1 MKKSISKNLFQ
12 NFLHMHNFIIFSITN
27 HFLMKHF
34 VTILSLLFICFH
46 STAQVTTPKAHFG
59 FNIGDDYHLA
69 NFTETESYFK
79 KLAKESNR
87 LKYTVIGKT
96 EEGRDQP
103 MLIVSSPQNLK
114 HLEEYKS
121 IAQRLA
127 RAEITTKEAL
137 KLAEKGKSIVW
148 IDGGLHSTETV
159 GMHQLIEMAY
169 LLATKQDAETNFI
182 LENTIVLLTHANP
195 DGQELISNW
204 YMREKTPE
212 NRSLANIPR
221 LYQKYAGHDNNR
233 DFFMLN
239 LKESQ
244 NIARQLFIEW
254 NPQIMYNH
262 HQTAPAGAV
271 VAGAPYRDPFNYVF
285 DPLVITGIESLGAAM
300 SSRLYAE
307 NKPGYTQRGGSVFS
321 TWYNGGLRTTT
332 YFHNTI
338 GLLTE
343 IIGGPNPFE
352 IPLVPS
358 RLIPNSNTHYPVL
371 PQTWHFK
378 QSIDYSISL
387 NYAVL
392 SYAAKYRQEL
402 LFNIYR
408 MGKNS
413 IEKGNKD
420 TWSLSPSK
428 VAVIDSAITKLR
440 KEDKNNYYG
449 RRNPKEALDS
459 LLTNPAYRDPRAYII
474 SNNTHN
480 PATTK
485 RFLDALSANGIRI
498 EQASDG
504 FTFNHKQY
512 PAGSYIIR
520 TNQAFRPH
528 ILDMFEAQDHP
539 NDFEYPGGPPIPPYD
554 AAGWTLAY
562 MMHIDFERSYDELPV
577 HTMPLPLG
585 APINTRRTEVPK
597 SKFVG
602 LSIKENEAFKIVN
615 TLLNQKEKVYKSV
628 AGDFIVLN
636 NPKTKSLLEQSGI
649 QVCAVSR
656 LDKTVSN
663 LKPLKIGLWDTYGG
677 SMPSGWTRFILEN
690 YDYNFEVIYALDIDK
705 GNLIEQFDVIILPSN
720 AILSSKNSS
729 EIPSSI
735 PVELHEKWGSLS
747 IENSLPSIEE
757 FVEQGGRLIAIGGSS
772 KIAEQ
777 LNLGIKNHLK
787 DINGQALKR
796 EVYYTPGSILTAAV
810 NNTAATG
817 AGYPAEIDI
826 YFNNNNVYEISDKTI
841 KPLLWFNSPQVLKSG
856 WSWGEPYLENGIIGF
871 EKVVGKGK
879 VIIFTPDIT
888 FRAQSHGTFKFL
900 FNSLYP

>member
-1 MKKSISKNLFQ
+1 
-12 NFLHMHNFIIFSITN
+12 
-27 HFLMKHF
+27 MKHF
-34 VTILSLLFICFH
+34 LTVITLLFLCFH
-46 STAQVTTPKAHFG
+46 SRAQITTPKAHFG

-69 NFTETESYFK
+69 NFTQTEAYFK

-87 LKYTVIGKT
+87 IKYTVIGKT

-103 MLIVSSPQNLK
+103 MLIVSSPLNLQ

-127 RAEITTKEAL
+127 RAEISQEDAR
-137 KLAEKGKSIVW
+137 KLSEKGKSIVW

-169 LLATKQDAETNFI
+169 LLATNEDAETKFI
-182 LENTIVLLTHANP
+182 LENTIILLTHANP

-204 YMREKTPE
+204 YMRESSPE
-212 NRSLANIPR
+212 NRSLSNIPR

-244 NIARQLFIEW
+244 NIAKQLFVEW

-371 PQTWHFK
+371 PQTWHFQ

-402 LFNIYR
+402 LFNIYK
-408 MGKNS
+408 MGSNS
-413 IEKGNKD
+413 IEKGNRD

-428 VAVIDSAITKLR
+428 VAVIDSAISNLK
-440 KEDKNNYYG
+440 KKGQSNYSS

-459 LLTNPAYRDPRAYII
+459 LFTNPAYRDPRAYII
-474 SNNTHN
+474 STKTNN

-485 RFLDALSANGIRI
+485 RFLDALSANGIKI
-498 EQASDG
+498 EQANED
-504 FTFNHKQY
+504 FLFNNKQY

-528 ILDMFEAQDHP
+528 LLDMFEAQDHP

-562 MMHIDFERSYDELPV
+562 LMHIDFDRSYDELSIL
-577 HTMPLPLG
+577 TTSLPIG
-585 APINTRRTEVPK
+585 EPIKLSVTEVPN
-597 SKFVG
+597 SKFIG
-602 LSIKENEAFKIVN
+602 LSIKENEAFKVAN
-615 TLLNQKEKVYKSV
+615 TLINQKEKVYKTE
-628 AGDFIVLN
+628 AGDFIVAN
-636 NPKTKSLLEQSGI
+636 NTKTRTLLEQSGVPLFPV
-649 QVCAVSR
+649 QR
-656 LDKTVSN
+656 LDKTMTIV
-663 LKPLKIGLWDTYGG
+663 KPMKIGLWDTYGG

-690 YDYNFEVIYALDIDK
+690 YGYDFQVIYAPDIDK
-705 GNLIEQFDVIILPSN
+705 GKLNEQFDVIILPSN
-720 AILSSKNSS
+720 ALFNTKNTS
-729 EIPSSI
+729 EIPNSI
-735 PVELHEKWGSLS
+735 PQEFQKKWGALS
-747 IENSLPSIEE
+747 TETSLPAIED
-757 FVEQGGRLIAIGGSS
+757 FVKKGGQLIAIGGSS
-772 KIAEQ
+772 KVTEQ
-777 LNLGIKNHLK
+777 LSLGVKNHLV
-787 DINGQALKR
+787 DNQGEALKR
-796 EVYYTPGSILTAAV
+796 EVYYTPGSILTATV
-810 NNTAATG
+810 DNKFPAT
-817 AGYPAEIDI
+817 AGYPSNMDL
-826 YFNNNNVYEISDKTI
+826 YFSNNNVYEISDKTI
-841 KPLLWFNSPQVLKSG
+841 KPLIWFNSPKILKSG
-856 WSWGEPYLENGIIGF
+856 WSWGEPYLQNGVIAF
-871 EKVVGKGK
+871 EKDLGKGK
-879 VIIFTPDIT
+879 VVVFTPDIT
-888 FRAQSHGTFKFL
+888 FRAQAHGTFKLL
-900 FNSLYP
+900 FNNLYK